1 MKNRVVIAVQDM
13 SSWGSYMMATDLSP
27 IINYFNAIGVVE
39 DGNFFG
45 LPGQAPYAQ
54 IISSVSSEEPL
65 FLYPTSSTVYVK
77 EGMNWAYIGKDV
89 REDMKR
95 LLQLLDYEIIEPDLL
110 ITKLSVA
117 GAVKRMKPYLEE

>member
-54 IISSVSSEEPL
+54 IVSCVSSEPL

-110 ITKLSVA
+110 ITRLSVA

>member
-1 MKNRVVIAVQDM
+1 MKNRVVIAIQDM

-45 LPGQAPYAQ
+45 LPGQAPYTQ
-54 IISSVSSEEPL
+54 IISCVSSEPL
-65 FLYPTSSTVYVK
+65 FLYPTSSTVYAK

-95 LLQLLDYEIIEPDLL
+95 LLQLLDYEIIEPGLL
-110 ITKLSVA
+110 MTGTPVSE
-117 GAVKRMKPYLEE
+117 AVERMKPYLEE